1 MICDKYSVDLEI
13 NKKKFEL
20 KVNFEF
26 LKNLYDLTGRNPL
39 IYLEELIKE
48 FKNDTDHL
56 SRVLYALLNGEVS
69 IKDINFY
76 LIDNI
81 ETKNTLY
88 FELLRL
94 IALELASE
102 NKKNLDEMKEKEIEY
117 TAEKENEIDSFISYF
132 NYSYFTATQ
141 KLNMSEEEFYNT
153 SPRILKTLD
162 ELNKD
167 YKKDIF
173 IEAYIDIVKAE
184 NKSRGEDK
192 PKVRKKKATSLMD
205 L

>member
-94 IALELASE
+94 I
-102 NKKNLDEMKEKEIEY
+102 
-117 TAEKENEIDSFISYF
+117 DSFISYF

>member
-76 LIDNI
+76 
-81 ETKNTLY
+81 
-88 FELLRL
+88 
-94 IALELASE
+94 
-102 NKKNLDEMKEKEIEY
+102 
-117 TAEKENEIDSFISYF
+117 
-132 NYSYFTATQ
+132 
-141 KLNMSEEEFYNT
+141 
-153 SPRILKTLD
+153 
-162 ELNKD
+162 
-167 YKKDIF
+167 
-173 IEAYIDIVKAE
+173 
-184 NKSRGEDK
+184 
-192 PKVRKKKATSLMD
+192 
-205 L
+205 